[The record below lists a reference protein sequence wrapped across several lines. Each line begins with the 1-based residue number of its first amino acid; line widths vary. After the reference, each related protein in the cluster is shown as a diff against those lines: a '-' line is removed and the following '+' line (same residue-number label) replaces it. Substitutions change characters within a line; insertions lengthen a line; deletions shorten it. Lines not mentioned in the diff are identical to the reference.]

1 MIGRKTPNV
10 TLKTRIRDE
19 SIGGDNPYRWEM
31 VQTDDL
37 FKGKRVV
44 LFSLPGAFTPTCS
57 TFQLPDFEKMHG
69 EFQDNGIDA
78 IYCIAVNDAF
88 VMNAWAADQ
97 GATEDSVVMIPDG
110 SGHFSRAMGMLVNKD
125 DLGFGDRS
133 WRYAMVVDDGVI
145 EQIWSE
151 DRNTPDDPFAVSD
164 AATML
169 GWLEGR
175 NQKAAD

>member
-1 MIGRKTPNV
+1 MSQQERKAGDRVPDV
-10 TLKTRIRDE
+10 TFRVRRNDAFHDVT
-19 SIGGDNPYRWEM
+19 
-31 VQTDDL
+31 TADL
-37 FKGKRVV
+37 FAGRRVA
-44 LFSLPGAFTPTCS
+44 LFALPGAFMPTCS
-57 TFQLPDFEKMHG
+57 STHLPGFIGHADKLRAA
-69 EFQDNGIDA
+69 GIDA
-78 IYCIAVNDAF
+78 IYCLSVNDSF

-133 WRYAMVVDDGVI
+133 WRYAMVVNDGVI

-151 DRNTPDDPFAVSD
+151 DRDTPDDPFAVSD

-175 NQKAAD
+175 NQKPAD